1 MCSDDILTLA
11 AAIRVGAYYNFW
23 CAKCFVTNLEESS
36 DLKIPYFSDEENKSI
51 TNQSKDSPYRPNY
64 CKFYQVKKL
73 HLILVHFQDKSI
85 CVCSLLSPVSSLLL
99 AELSLKESLVHK
111 VTKEVLVKLG
121 TLRRH
126 FWGWGQGGWSLRR
139 YKAVFRVFGLI
150 SRS

>member
-11 AAIRVGAYYNFW
+11 AATRGGAYFNFW
-23 CAKCFVTNLEESS
+23 CAKCFVTNFKESS
-36 DLKIPYFSDEENKSI
+36 DLKIPSFSDEENKSI

-99 AELSLKESLVHK
+99 AELNLQGVPGAQGDEGGLGEAQEHQEDTLEAEDK
-111 VTKEVLVKLG
+111 VAG
-121 TLRRH
+121 H
-126 FWGWGQGGWSLRR
+126 
-139 YKAVFRVFGLI
+139 
-150 SRS
+150 